1 MSAIKVDDTI
11 ERRYHAGPNE
21 PCVWLPVKVTHTW
34 RDALY
39 YGTFYVLL
47 RDEGVT
53 WRRVPT
59 DKDETK

>member
-1 MSAIKVDDTI
+1 MTTIKTGDVI
-11 ERRYHAGPNE
+11 ERRYHSDASTPS
-21 PCVWLPVKVTHTW
+21 VWLPVEVTHVW

-53 WRRVPT
+53 WRRVPD

>member
-1 MSAIKVDDTI
+1 MTISVGDVI
-11 ERRYHAGPNE
+11 ERRYHATVESPS
-21 PCVWLPVKVTHTW
+21 VWLPVKVTHVW

-53 WRRVPT
+53 WRRVPVAE
-59 DKDETK
+59 DETK